1 MNKTQIG
8 STISIVGSTIGT
20 VGAIVNSLWLNH
32 NLAILV
38 WVISNPILLIWAIGG
53 HNKWWEGG
61 LSYAALIIMYVAF
74 TVSGIYAV
82 IVGDIL

>member
-8 STISIVGSTIGT
+8 SILSIVGSAICIIGT
-20 VGAIVNSLWLNH
+20 LVNTLWLNH

-38 WVISNPILLIWAIGG
+38 WMISNPILLIWAIGG

-61 LSYAALIIMYVAF
+61 LSYAALSIMYVTF
-74 TVSGIYAV
+74 ILSGIYAV
-82 IVGDIL
+82 WAGGIL